1 MCVSRCR
8 SVSLSPADQ
17 ECALLSSPPLGA
29 AFIDQRLLLNLKE
42 TDGCVCAL
50 VSVCAWGKERA
61 KREHRRESK
70 KRIVLVCVWL
80 IHVCL
85 LIHLPQAIHFAPHVL
100 VGIIIVGDTGSPSSW
115 LFITCLVT
123 FITSAGLPLYGLSYT
138 FCSDRDTYQ
147 DIIKLFNINLK
158 TTF

>member
-1 MCVSRCR
+1 MH
-8 SVSLSPADQ
+8 
-17 ECALLSSPPLGA
+17 E
-29 AFIDQRLLLNLKE
+29 
-42 TDGCVCAL
+42 
-50 VSVCAWGKERA
+50 A
-61 KREHRRESK
+61 KREQRESTGERVK
-70 KRIVLVCVWL
+70 NALCLCVCVWL

-123 FITSAGLPLYGLSYT
+123 FITSAELPLYGLSYT